1 MFNFILERDSM
12 GFDDKM
18 FDVFEKTYYSPE
30 GAKDFAKTAKIL
42 NKPKKEL
49 ELYYIM
55 VEYEER
61 IGDLKK
67 KLENAEKGIR
77 TQELVDPKYIDTNYA
92 TKLLKDTCNMSVTKK
107 TLLTWLVQYQMGRK
121 IGGRWIVYREK
132 FMKFLEEG
140 VPGVK

>member
-1 MFNFILERDSM
+1 M

-61 IGDLKK
+61 IGDLEK

>member
-1 MFNFILERDSM
+1 MPFNEKMLE
-12 GFDDKM
+12 K
-18 FDVFEKTYYSPE
+18 FEKVYYSPE
-30 GAKDFAKTAKIL
+30 GAKDFNKTAKIL
-42 NKPKKEL
+42 KKPKSEL

-61 IGDLKK
+61 IGELEK

-77 TQELVDPKYIDTNYA
+77 TQELVDPEHIDTNYA
-92 TKLLKDTCNMSVTKK
+92 TKLVKDTCNMSVTKK

-132 FMKFLEEG
+132 FMKFLKEG
-140 VPGVK
+140 VQGVK